1 LCQILST
8 CLEENPLSDQPVTML
23 ANLVIEDEERY
34 RVYEKG
40 FFAILK
46 KHGGSFVTFDDAPV
60 TLEGEAP
67 PPGRLV
73 IFGFPSEAAA
83 RGWFDDPDYQ
93 ALSEHR
99 RAGTK
104 LQFLTMVHG
113 LPARG

>member
-1 LCQILST
+1 M
-8 CLEENPLSDQPVTML
+8 SDTPVHMI
-23 ANLVIEDEERY
+23 ANLVVENEEEY
-34 RVYEKG
+34 RQYEKG
-40 FFAILK
+40 FFPLLK
-46 KHGGSFVTFDDAPV
+46 RHGGHFITYDDNIL

-73 IFGFPSEAAA
+73 IFGFPSEEAAKA
-83 RGWFDDPDYQ
+83 WYDDPDYQ

-113 LPARG
+113 LPSRG